1 MGKNYFKS
9 FHFASLFQ
17 YLLEISENQGFLDIF
32 RGYKKGQVS
41 RNRLIWEI
49 S

>member
-17 YLLEISENQGFLDIF
+17 YPLEISENQGFLDVLRVI
-32 RGYKKGQVS
+32 KKAKCHEMG
-41 RNRLIWEI
+41 
-49 S
+49 